1 MNDHEIK
8 THSLTAGHL
17 NVRPKRKGKTSIYKL
32 PILGFHVFLGEVF
45 VFFCEGIKLHA
56 NVWSVWGICPR
67 NHIWLGVIEWP
78 LIKCVHDGSN
88 FYPHN
93 AWGVFVDFPISV
105 RHWCGF
111 HSCWHV
117 IKMGAISFS
126 MSMQVKI
133 HNIFFP
139 VLLMIVC
146 PTFFHMSGFSAD
158 SQRCLAYLEF
168 KNSMVVGVFWL
179 LRDAI
184 VRHHHHTIW
193 HWQFLGSENPT

>member
-1 MNDHEIK
+1 M
-8 THSLTAGHL
+8 
-17 NVRPKRKGKTSIYKL
+17 
-32 PILGFHVFLGEVF
+32 FFLGRCF
-45 VFFCEGIKLHA
+45 QLCGGIKLHA
-56 NVWSVWGICPR
+56 NVWSVWGICPK
-67 NHIWLGVIEWP
+67 NHVWLGVIEWP

-88 FYPHN
+88 FYPHS
-93 AWGVFVDFPISV
+93 AWGVLLIFPSPYGIGAV
-105 RHWCGF
+105 LIF
-111 HSCWHV
+111 FWHMV
-117 IKMGAISFS
+117 VKMVAISFS

-133 HNIFFP
+133 RNIFFP
-139 VLLMIVC
+139 VFLMIVC

-179 LRDAI
+179 LREAI